1 MNFIINREQLLS
13 PLQQIVSVIEK
24 RQTMAILSNVLIV
37 VNEDSLVL
45 TGTDLEIQLIAK
57 INLESSEP
65 GQITVPARKFLD
77 IIRLLPNEAEIKV
90 ELKDDKVKVTS
101 GRSRF
106 SLTTLAADN
115 YPEFSEAELENQFVI
130 NAGQFKK
137 ALDKTVFCMAN
148 QDIRYYL
155 NGLLLH
161 ISNSK
166 LKLVASDGH
175 RLSIYEDNIGSSTGY
190 EARIILPRKGV
201 LELSRLIDDDE
212 AELNIQF
219 STSNIRIYI
228 KELTFSAK
236 LVDSKYPDFSKV
248 FDQSFFNQI
257 HIQRQ
262 LLKDALT
269 RVAILANEKFKGITF
284 DISNGLLKLS
294 SHNPEHDE
302 ANEEII
308 IEYQGEPLSIAF
320 NSQYLLDAVSN
331 LDSELAVLTIAS
343 NASSCFIEEPE
354 QQPYKFIV
362 MPMRL

>member
-1 MNFIINREQLLS
+1 MNFIINREQLLF

-24 RQTMAILSNVLIV
+24 RQTMPILSNVLLV
-37 VNEDSLVL
+37 VNENGLVL
-45 TGTDLEIQLIAK
+45 TGTDLEIQLIAQV
-57 INLESSEP
+57 NLDSFEIGE
-65 GQITVPARKFLD
+65 ITVPARKFLD
-77 IIRLLPNEAEIKV
+77 IVRLLPNEAEIKI
-90 ELKDDKVKVTS
+90 ELLNDKMKITS

-106 SLTTLAADN
+106 SLSTLSADS
-115 YPEFSEAELENQFVI
+115 YPEFSESELENQFLI
-130 NAGQFKK
+130 NAGKMKK

-148 QDIRYYL
+148 QDVRYYL

-175 RLSIYEDNIGSSTGY
+175 RLSIYEDNIGEATGY

-201 LELSRLIDDDE
+201 LELTRLLDDEE

-219 STSNIRIYI
+219 SNSNIRIHVKNLI
-228 KELTFSAK
+228 FSAK
-236 LVDSKYPDFSKV
+236 LVDAKYPDFSKV
-248 FDQSFFNQI
+248 FEQSFFNQI
-257 HIQRQ
+257 QIQRQ

-284 DISNGLLKLS
+284 NVSDGLLKLN

-302 ANEEII
+302 ADEELI
-308 IEYQGEPLSIAF
+308 IEYKGEPLSIAF

-343 NASSCFIEEPE
+343 NASSCFVEEPE
-354 QQPYKFIV
+354 QQAYKFIV

>member
-24 RQTMAILSNVLIV
+24 RQTMAILSNVLMV
-37 VNEDSLVL
+37 VNEDRLVL

-57 INLESSEP
+57 INLDSSEP

-77 IIRLLPNEAEIKV
+77 IIRLLPNEAEIKI
-90 ELKDDKVKVTS
+90 ELKGDKVKVTS

-106 SLTTLAADN
+106 SLTTLDANN

-219 STSNIRIYI
+219 SSSNIRIYI

-248 FDQSFFNQI
+248 FDQPFFNQI

-308 IEYQGEPLSIAF
+308 IEYQDEPLSIAF

>member
-1 MNFIINREQLLS
+1 
-13 PLQQIVSVIEK
+13 
-24 RQTMAILSNVLIV
+24 
-37 VNEDSLVL
+37 
-45 TGTDLEIQLIAK
+45 
-57 INLESSEP
+57 
-65 GQITVPARKFLD
+65 
-77 IIRLLPNEAEIKV
+77 
-90 ELKDDKVKVTS
+90 
-101 GRSRF
+101 
-106 SLTTLAADN
+106 
-115 YPEFSEAELENQFVI
+115 
-130 NAGQFKK
+130 
-137 ALDKTVFCMAN
+137 MAN

-175 RLSIYEDNIGSSTGY
+175 RLSIYEDNIGSATGY

-201 LELSRLIDDDE
+201 LELSRLLESDDE

-219 STSNIRIYI
+219 SDSNIRIYI
-228 KELTFSAK
+228 KELVFSAK

-248 FDQSFFNQI
+248 FDQPFFNQI

-269 RVAILANEKFKGITF
+269 RVSILANEKFKGITF
-284 DISNGLLKLS
+284 DISDDLLRLS

-302 ANEEII
+302 ATEELI

-320 NSQYLLDAVSN
+320 NAQYVLDAVSN

-354 QQPYKFIV
+354 QQLYKFIV

>member
-24 RQTMAILSNVLIV
+24 RQTMPILSNVLVV
-37 VNEDSLVL
+37 VNEDDLVL

-57 INLESSEP
+57 INLDTSEP

-77 IIRLLPNEAEIKV
+77 IIRLLPNESEIKI
-90 ELKDDKVKVTS
+90 ELKEDKVKVTS

-115 YPEFSEAELENQFVI
+115 YPEFSESELENQFLI

-175 RLSIYEDNIGSSTGY
+175 RLSIYEDNIGTATGY
-190 EARIILPRKGV
+190 ESRIILPRKGV
-201 LELSRLIDDDE
+201 LELSRLLDDEE

-219 STSNIRIYI
+219 SNSNIRIYI
-228 KELTFSAK
+228 KDLTFSAK

-248 FDQSFFNQI
+248 FDQPFFNQI

-269 RVAILANEKFKGITF
+269 RVSILANEKFKGITF
-284 DISNGLLKLS
+284 DISDNLLRLN

-302 ANEEII
+302 ANEELI

-320 NSQYLLDAVSN
+320 NSQYVLDAVSN

-354 QQPYKFIV
+354 QQLYKFIV